1 MKMYGCS
8 AGREKVA
15 VITTINNEVAV
26 RRVSSVLN
34 RPVRLTQGFRLNSN
48 PLGRKRFVSG
58 ISISFNCECHI
69 IMRIQFTKN
78 VNPGRFELCTIQ
90 H

>member
-58 ISISFNCECHI
+58 ISISFNI